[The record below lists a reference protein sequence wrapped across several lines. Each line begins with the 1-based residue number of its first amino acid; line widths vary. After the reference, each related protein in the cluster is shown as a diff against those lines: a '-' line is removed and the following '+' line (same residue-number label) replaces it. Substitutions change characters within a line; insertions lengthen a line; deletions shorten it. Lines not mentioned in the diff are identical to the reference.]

1 MMKKIGVKMSVETSL
16 ILANIL
22 VIVSSIGFLAFALWI
37 RSNDTEAD
45 LLTQNH
51 PN

>member
-1 MMKKIGVKMSVETSL
+1 MSVETGL
-16 ILANIL
+16 IFSNIL
-22 VIVSSIGFLAFALWI
+22 VIVSSLGFLAFALWI